1 MRHFQNLGCIVTIRE
16 RSASIADSH
25 GSLDKLMMKD
35 RQVTDEAFKTEE
47 MKKSH
52 FFSSPSSTN
61 QKKKQSAAE
70 KVLRLKLEHQV
81 PQLPLR
87 AASVVFSNVNKFFI
101 SKANYESFAST

>member
-1 MRHFQNLGCIVTIRE
+1 
-16 RSASIADSH
+16 
-25 GSLDKLMMKD
+25 MMKD

-52 FFSSPSSTN
+52 FFTSPSSTN

-87 AASVVFSNVNKFFI
+87 ALFSAMSINFLSAKRIMRASHRHKENMFFAYNV
-101 SKANYESFAST
+101 